1 MRPLA
6 YAALA
11 LVLASSLSCRKKQAS
26 ETGGVS
32 DTTHAAPVVTPAV
45 RDTTPAIP
53 ATPAYGFDQR
63 KEFAQS
69 IRQQLTGV
77 DRQIK
82 ELASQA
88 KSRGGAVSDNALAVI
103 RSERRALD
111 RNLKR
116 VDAATAANWEQLKR
130 GVNQSLEKLTDTIE
144 SAQPK

>member
-11 LVLASSLSCRKKQAS
+11 VLLASSLSCRKKQAS

-32 DTTHAAPVVTPAV
+32 DTTRAASVVTPEV
-45 RDTTPAIP
+45 RDTTPAVP
-53 ATPAYGFDQR
+53 AFGFDQR

-77 DRQIK
+77 DQQIK
-82 ELASQA
+82 QLASQA
-88 KSRGGAVSDNALAVI
+88 KSRGGAVSDHALATI
-103 RSERRALD
+103 RAERRALD

-116 VDAATAANWEQLKR
+116 VDAATAASWEQVKN
-130 GVNQSLEKLTDTIE
+130 GVNQPLEKLTDSI
-144 SAQPK
+144 

>member
-6 YAALA
+6 YAGLA
-11 LVLASSLSCRKKQAS
+11 VLLASSLSCRKKQTP

-32 DTTHAAPVVTPAV
+32 DTTPAPVVAPVVRDTAPAV
-45 RDTTPAIP
+45 REF
-53 ATPAYGFDQR
+53 GFDQR

-69 IRQQLTGV
+69 IRQQLTGF

-88 KSRGGAVSDNALAVI
+88 KSRGGAVSDHALATI
-103 RSERRALD
+103 RAERRALD

-116 VDAATAANWEQLKR
+116 VDAATAANWEQIKR
-130 GVNQSLEKLTDTIE
+130 GVNQSVEKLTDSIE
-144 SAQPK
+144 GAQPK